1 MVISGEMEFGH
12 LILDAKFGEDHI
24 NFVCIR
30 LPDIR
35 LVSPAK
41 FQYENSKI
49 ETSREICKRN
59 SILKWL

>member
-1 MVISGEMEFGH
+1 MELGH
-12 LILDAKFGEDHI
+12 LILDTKFDDDHI

-49 ETSREICKRN
+49 ETSHL
-59 SILKWL
+59 LKWL